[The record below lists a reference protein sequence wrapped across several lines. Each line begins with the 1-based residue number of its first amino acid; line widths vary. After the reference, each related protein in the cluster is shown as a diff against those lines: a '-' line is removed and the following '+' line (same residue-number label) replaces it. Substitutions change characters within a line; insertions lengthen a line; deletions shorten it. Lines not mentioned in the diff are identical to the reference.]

1 MSAFSC
7 AYILKLTFICIIIF
21 PIKAKEL
28 FQLAKNKFE
37 IDMVNGTIMNKMVSF
52 ALPLMLSGILQLLFN
67 AVDIIVV
74 GRFSGSQS
82 LAAVGSTS
90 SLINMLTNLFI
101 GISLGANVLAARFY
115 AAGRHKEMSET
126 VHTAI
131 FTAFLSGVI
140 MIFVGIFFSRPALE
154 LMDTPSDVIELATLY
169 MRIYFVGM
177 PFFMLYNYGAAILR
191 AVGDTKRPLIF
202 LIISGVVN
210 ACLNLLLVIE
220 FKMDVA
226 GVAIATVISQMIS
239 CVLVLICLYKTDSVY
254 QLRFKKLKIKWEYLG
269 QIFKIGIPAGIQST
283 LISFSNV
290 LLQSSVNSFGS
301 IAMAGY
307 TAANNILSFLY
318 MGANSITQACMSFT
332 SQNYG
337 ARKPKRMDRVLVDGL
352 ILQLVVCLSL
362 GTFAYIF
369 GNEVSSI
376 YTDDP
381 NVIKCSV
388 EILAL
393 TTIPYF
399 LCGFMDTFPGV
410 LRGMGRS
417 TVPMILCLLGT
428 VGMRIVW
435 IYGFFPHNRTLRYL
449 FISYP
454 ASWIATIVLQLVY
467 YIFIRKRVHKELN
480 STESFI

>member
-1 MSAFSC
+1 M
-7 AYILKLTFICIIIF
+7 I
-21 PIKAKEL
+21 
-28 FQLAKNKFE
+28 LAKNKYE
-37 IDMVNGTIMNKMVSF
+37 IDMINGTIMPKLITF
-52 ALPLMLSGILQLLFN
+52 AIPLMLSGILQLLFN

-115 AAGRHKEMSET
+115 AAGKHKEMSET
-126 VHTAI
+126 VHTSI
-131 FTAFLSGVI
+131 MTAFLSGVL

-202 LIISGVVN
+202 LVVSGVTN
-210 ACLNLLLVIE
+210 ACLNLLLVIV

-239 CVLVLICLYKTDSVY
+239 CVLVLICLYKTDAVY
-254 QLRFKKLKIKWEYLG
+254 QLRFKKLRIKWEYLG
-269 QIFKIGIPAGIQST
+269 QIFRIGIPAGIQST

-352 ILQLVVCLSL
+352 ILQVVICLTL
-362 GTFAYIF
+362 GVLAYVF
-369 GNEVSSI
+369 GNQVSGI

-393 TTIPYF
+393 TTVPYF

-428 VGMRIVW
+428 VGVRILW
-435 IYGFFPHNRTLRYL
+435 IYCFFPHNRTLGYL

-454 ASWIATIVLQLVY
+454 VSWIATIVMQLIY
-467 YIFIRKRVHKELN
+467 YLFIRKEVHRELN
-480 STESFI
+480 ASSEYTLV

>member
-1 MSAFSC
+1 
-7 AYILKLTFICIIIF
+7 
-21 PIKAKEL
+21 
-28 FQLAKNKFE
+28 
-37 IDMVNGTIMNKMVSF
+37 MVNGSIMDKMISF

-115 AAGRHKEMSET
+115 AAGKHKEMSET

-131 FTAFLSGVI
+131 ATAFVSGVI
-140 MIFVGIFFSRPALE
+140 MIFVGILLSRPALE
-154 LMDTPSDVIELATLY
+154 LMDTPSDVIELSTLY
-169 MRIYFVGM
+169 IRIYFLGM

-202 LIISGVVN
+202 LVISGVIN
-210 ACLNLLLVIE
+210 ACLNMLLVIV
-220 FKMDVA
+220 FHLDVA
-226 GVAIATVISQMIS
+226 GVAIATVISQVIS
-239 CVLVLICLYKTDSVY
+239 CVLVIGCLYKTDAVY
-254 QLRFKKLKIKWEYLG
+254 RLRLKKLRINRKYLV
-269 QIFKIGIPAGIQST
+269 QIFRIGIPAGLQST

-318 MGANSITQACMSFT
+318 MAANAVTQACMSFT
-332 SQNYG
+332 SQNFG
-337 ARKPKRMDRVLVDGL
+337 ARKPKRMDRVIIDGMILQFVICL
-352 ILQLVVCLSL
+352 IL
-362 GTFAYIF
+362 GTLAYVF
-369 GNEVSSI
+369 GSQISSI
-376 YTDDP
+376 YTDNSD
-381 NVIKCSV
+381 VIKCSV

-399 LCGFMDTFPGV
+399 LCGIMDAWPGII
-410 LRGMGRS
+410 RGMGRS
-417 TVPMILCLLGT
+417 TVPMILCIIGT
-428 VGMRIVW
+428 VGVRILW
-435 IYGFFPHNRTLRYL
+435 IFFFFPHHRTLRYL

-454 ASWIATIVLQLVY
+454 VSWIATIIMQLAY
-467 YIFIRKRVHKELN
+467 FFIIRKEIHRELN
-480 STESFI
+480 APEKYSPI

>member
-1 MSAFSC
+1 
-7 AYILKLTFICIIIF
+7 
-21 PIKAKEL
+21 
-28 FQLAKNKFE
+28 
-37 IDMVNGTIMNKMVSF
+37 MVNGSIMDKMISF

-115 AAGRHKEMSET
+115 AAGKHKEMSET

-131 FTAFLSGVI
+131 ATAFVSGVI
-140 MIFVGIFFSRPALE
+140 MIFVGILLSRPALE
-154 LMDTPSDVIELATLY
+154 LMDTPSDVIELSTLY
-169 MRIYFVGM
+169 IRIYFLGM

-202 LIISGVVN
+202 LVISGVVN
-210 ACLNLLLVIE
+210 ACLNMLLVIV
-220 FKMDVA
+220 FHLDVA
-226 GVAIATVISQMIS
+226 GVAIATVISQVIS
-239 CVLVLICLYKTDSVY
+239 CVLVIGCLYKTDAVY
-254 QLRFKKLKIKWEYLG
+254 QLRFKKLRIKKKYLV
-269 QIFKIGIPAGIQST
+269 QIFRIGIPAGLQST

-290 LLQSSVNSFGS
+290 LLQSSVNSFCS

-318 MGANSITQACMSFT
+318 MAANAVTQACMSFT
-332 SQNYG
+332 SQNFG
-337 ARKPKRMDRVLVDGL
+337 ARKPKRMDRVIIDGM
-352 ILQLVVCLSL
+352 ILQFIICLSL
-362 GTFAYIF
+362 GTLAYVF
-369 GNEVSSI
+369 GSQISSI
-376 YTDDP
+376 YTDNSD
-381 NVIKCSV
+381 VIKSSV

-399 LCGFMDTFPGV
+399 LCGIMDAWPGII
-410 LRGMGRS
+410 RGMGRS
-417 TVPMILCLLGT
+417 TVPMILCLIGT
-428 VGMRIVW
+428 VGVRILW
-435 IYGFFPHNRTLRYL
+435 IFFFFPHHRTLRYL

-454 ASWIATIVLQLVY
+454 VSWIATIIMQLAY
-467 YIFIRKRVHKELN
+467 FFIIRKEIHRELN
-480 STESFI
+480 APEKYSPI

>member
-1 MSAFSC
+1 M
-7 AYILKLTFICIIIF
+7 
-21 PIKAKEL
+21 
-28 FQLAKNKFE
+28 AKNRFE
-37 IDMVNGTIMNKMVSF
+37 IDMINGTIMNKLVSF
-52 ALPLMLSGILQLLFN
+52 AVPLMLSGILQLLFN

-115 AAGRHKEMSET
+115 AAGKHKEMSET

-131 FTAFLSGVI
+131 LTAFISGVL

-154 LMDTPSDVIELATLY
+154 LMDTPSDVIDLAALY

-202 LIISGVVN
+202 LIVSGVVN

-239 CVLVLICLYKTDSVY
+239 CVLVLICLYKADSPAY
-254 QLRFKKLKIKWEYLG
+254 RLRFKKLKIKWEYLG
-269 QIFKIGIPAGIQST
+269 QIFRIGIPAGLQST

-307 TAANNILSFLY
+307 TAANNVLSFLY

-337 ARKPKRMDRVLVDGL
+337 ARKPKRMDRILVDGL
-352 ILQLVVCLSL
+352 ILQVITCLTL
-362 GTFAYIF
+362 GVLAYVF
-369 GNEVSSI
+369 GNQVSSI
-376 YTDDP
+376 YTDDA

-393 TTIPYF
+393 TTVPYF

-428 VGMRIVW
+428 VGVRIIW
-435 IYGFFPHNRTLRYL
+435 IYLFFPHNRTLSYL

-454 ASWIATIVLQLVY
+454 VSWIATILMQLVY
-467 YIFIRKRVHKELN
+467 YLFIRKEVHKELYAEN
-480 STESFI
+480 HTLA

>member
-1 MSAFSC
+1 M
-7 AYILKLTFICIIIF
+7 
-21 PIKAKEL
+21 
-28 FQLAKNKFE
+28 AKNKYE
-37 IDMVNGTIMNKMVSF
+37 IDMVNGTIMPKLITF
-52 ALPLMLSGILQLLFN
+52 AIPLMLSGILQLLFN

-115 AAGRHKEMSET
+115 AAGKHKEMSET
-126 VHTAI
+126 VHTSI
-131 FTAFLSGVI
+131 LTALISGVL

-202 LIISGVVN
+202 LVVSGVTN
-210 ACLNLLLVIE
+210 ACLNLLLVIV

-239 CVLVLICLYKTDSVY
+239 CVLVLTCLYKTDAVY
-254 QLRFKKLKIKWEYLG
+254 QFRFKKLRIKWEYLG
-269 QIFKIGIPAGIQST
+269 QIFRIGIPAGIQST

-307 TAANNILSFLY
+307 TAANNVLSFLY

-337 ARKPKRMDRVLVDGL
+337 ARKPKRMDKVLIDGL
-352 ILQLVVCLSL
+352 ILQVVICLTL
-362 GTFAYIF
+362 GVLAYVF
-369 GNEVSSI
+369 GNQVSNI

-393 TTIPYF
+393 TTVPYF

-428 VGMRIVW
+428 VGVRILW
-435 IYGFFPHNRTLRYL
+435 IYCFFPHNRTLGYL
-449 FISYP
+449 FVSYP
-454 ASWIATIVLQLVY
+454 VSWIATIVMQLIY
-467 YIFIRKRVHKELN
+467 YIFIRKEVHKELN
-480 STESFI
+480 VSSEYTLV

>member
-1 MSAFSC
+1 M
-7 AYILKLTFICIIIF
+7 I
-21 PIKAKEL
+21 
-28 FQLAKNKFE
+28 
-37 IDMVNGTIMNKMVSF
+37 NGTIMPKLITF
-52 ALPLMLSGILQLLFN
+52 AIPLMLSGILQLLFN

-115 AAGRHKEMSET
+115 AAGKHKEMSET
-126 VHTAI
+126 VHTSI
-131 FTAFLSGVI
+131 LTALISGVL

-202 LIISGVVN
+202 LVVSGVTN
-210 ACLNLLLVIE
+210 ACLNLLLVIV

-239 CVLVLICLYKTDSVY
+239 CILVLTCLYKTDAVY
-254 QLRFKKLKIKWEYLG
+254 QFRFKKLRIKWEYLG
-269 QIFKIGIPAGIQST
+269 QIFRIGIPAGIQST

-307 TAANNILSFLY
+307 TAANNVLSFLY

-337 ARKPKRMDRVLVDGL
+337 ARKPKRMDKVLIDGL
-352 ILQLVVCLSL
+352 ILQVVICLTL
-362 GTFAYIF
+362 GVLAYVF
-369 GNEVSSI
+369 GNQVSNI

-393 TTIPYF
+393 TTVPYF

-428 VGMRIVW
+428 VGVRILW
-435 IYGFFPHNRTLRYL
+435 IYCFFPHNRTLGYL
-449 FISYP
+449 FVSYP
-454 ASWIATIVLQLVY
+454 VSWIATIVMQLIY
-467 YIFIRKRVHKELN
+467 YIFIRKEVHKELN
-480 STESFI
+480 VSSEYTLV

>member
-1 MSAFSC
+1 MNFKDDC
-7 AYILKLTFICIIIF
+7 TIIISE
-21 PIKAKEL
+21 KKKEN
-28 FQLAKNKFE
+28 FELAKNKYE
-37 IDMVNGTIMNKMVSF
+37 IDMINGTIMPKLITF
-52 ALPLMLSGILQLLFN
+52 AIPLMLSGILQLLFN

-115 AAGRHKEMSET
+115 AAGKHKEMSET
-126 VHTAI
+126 VHTSI
-131 FTAFLSGVI
+131 LTALISGVV

-202 LIISGVVN
+202 LVVSGVTN
-210 ACLNLLLVIE
+210 ACLNLLLVIV

-239 CVLVLICLYKTDSVY
+239 CVLVLICLYKTDAVY
-254 QLRFKKLKIKWEYLG
+254 QLRFKKIRIKWEYLG
-269 QIFKIGIPAGIQST
+269 QIFRIGIPAGIQST

-307 TAANNILSFLY
+307 TAANNVLSFLY

-337 ARKPKRMDRVLVDGL
+337 ARKPKRMDKVLIDGL
-352 ILQLVVCLSL
+352 ILQVVICLTL
-362 GTFAYIF
+362 GVLAYVF
-369 GNEVSSI
+369 GNQVSNI

-393 TTIPYF
+393 TTVPYF

-428 VGMRIVW
+428 VGVRILW
-435 IYGFFPHNRTLRYL
+435 IYCFFPHNRTLGYL
-449 FISYP
+449 FVSYP
-454 ASWIATIVLQLVY
+454 VSWIATIVMQLIY
-467 YIFIRKRVHKELN
+467 YIFIRKEVHKELN
-480 STESFI
+480 TSNEYTLV

>member
-1 MSAFSC
+1 
-7 AYILKLTFICIIIF
+7 
-21 PIKAKEL
+21 
-28 FQLAKNKFE
+28 
-37 IDMVNGTIMNKMVSF
+37 MVNGSIMDKMISF

-115 AAGRHKEMSET
+115 AAGKHKEMSET

-131 FTAFLSGVI
+131 ATAFVSGVI
-140 MIFVGIFFSRPALE
+140 MIFVGILLSRPALE
-154 LMDTPSDVIELATLY
+154 LMDTPSDVIELSTLY
-169 MRIYFVGM
+169 IRIYFLGM

-202 LIISGVVN
+202 LVISGVVN
-210 ACLNLLLVIE
+210 ACLNMLLVIV
-220 FKMDVA
+220 FHLDVA
-226 GVAIATVISQMIS
+226 GVAIATVISQVIS
-239 CVLVLICLYKTDSVY
+239 CVLVIGCLYKTDAVY
-254 QLRFKKLKIKWEYLG
+254 RLRFKKLRINKKYLV
-269 QIFKIGIPAGIQST
+269 QIFRIGIPAGLQST

-318 MGANSITQACMSFT
+318 MAANAVTQACMSFT
-332 SQNYG
+332 SQNFG
-337 ARKPKRMDRVLVDGL
+337 ARKPKRMDRVIIDGMILQFVICL
-352 ILQLVVCLSL
+352 IL
-362 GTFAYIF
+362 GTLAYVF
-369 GNEVSSI
+369 GSQISSI
-376 YTDDP
+376 YTDNSD
-381 NVIKCSV
+381 VIKSSV

-399 LCGFMDTFPGV
+399 LCGIMDAWPGII
-410 LRGMGRS
+410 RGMGRS
-417 TVPMILCLLGT
+417 TVPMILCIIGT
-428 VGMRIVW
+428 VGVRILW
-435 IYGFFPHNRTLRYL
+435 IFFFFPHHRTLRYL

-454 ASWIATIVLQLVY
+454 VSWIATIIMQLAY
-467 YIFIRKRVHKELN
+467 FFIIRKEIHRELN
-480 STESFI
+480 APEKYSPI

>member
-1 MSAFSC
+1 
-7 AYILKLTFICIIIF
+7 
-21 PIKAKEL
+21 
-28 FQLAKNKFE
+28 
-37 IDMVNGTIMNKMVSF
+37 MVNGTIMPKLITF
-52 ALPLMLSGILQLLFN
+52 AIPLMLSGILQLLFN

-115 AAGRHKEMSET
+115 AAGKHKEMSET
-126 VHTAI
+126 VHTSI
-131 FTAFLSGVI
+131 LTAFISGVL
-140 MIFVGIFFSRPALE
+140 MIFVGILFSRPALE

-202 LIISGVVN
+202 LVVSGVTN
-210 ACLNLLLVIE
+210 ACLNLLLVIV

-239 CVLVLICLYKTDSVY
+239 CVLVLICLYKTDAVY
-254 QLRFKKLKIKWEYLG
+254 QLRFKKLRIKWEYLG
-269 QIFKIGIPAGIQST
+269 QIFRIGIPAGIQST

-307 TAANNILSFLY
+307 TAANNVLSFLY

-337 ARKPKRMDRVLVDGL
+337 ARKPKRMDKVLIDGL
-352 ILQLVVCLSL
+352 ILQVVICLTL
-362 GTFAYIF
+362 GVLAYVF
-369 GNEVSSI
+369 GNQVSNI

-393 TTIPYF
+393 TTVPYF

-428 VGMRIVW
+428 VGVRILW
-435 IYGFFPHNRTLRYL
+435 IYCFFPHNRTLGYL
-449 FISYP
+449 FVSYP
-454 ASWIATIVLQLVY
+454 VSWIATIVMQLIY
-467 YIFIRKRVHKELN
+467 YIFIRKEVHKELN
-480 STESFI
+480 VSSEYTLV

>member
-1 MSAFSC
+1 
-7 AYILKLTFICIIIF
+7 
-21 PIKAKEL
+21 
-28 FQLAKNKFE
+28 
-37 IDMVNGTIMNKMVSF
+37 MVNGSIMDKMISF

-115 AAGRHKEMSET
+115 AAGKHKEMSET

-131 FTAFLSGVI
+131 ATAFVSGVI
-140 MIFVGIFFSRPALE
+140 MIFAGILLSRPALE
-154 LMDTPSDVIELATLY
+154 LMDTPSDVIELSTLY
-169 MRIYFVGM
+169 IRIYFLGM

-202 LIISGVVN
+202 LVISGVVN
-210 ACLNLLLVIE
+210 ACLNMLLVIV
-220 FKMDVA
+220 FHLDVA
-226 GVAIATVISQMIS
+226 GVAIATVISQVIS
-239 CVLVLICLYKTDSVY
+239 CVLVIGCLYKTDAVY
-254 QLRFKKLKIKWEYLG
+254 RLRFKKLRINRKYLV
-269 QIFKIGIPAGIQST
+269 QIFRIGIPAGLQST

-318 MGANSITQACMSFT
+318 MAANAVTQACMSFT
-332 SQNYG
+332 SQNFG
-337 ARKPKRMDRVLVDGL
+337 ARKPKRMDRVIIDGMILQFVICL
-352 ILQLVVCLSL
+352 IL
-362 GTFAYIF
+362 GTLAYVF
-369 GNEVSSI
+369 GSQISSI
-376 YTDDP
+376 YTDNSD
-381 NVIKCSV
+381 VIKCSV

-399 LCGFMDTFPGV
+399 LCGIMDAWPGII
-410 LRGMGRS
+410 RGMGRS
-417 TVPMILCLLGT
+417 TVPMILCIIGT
-428 VGMRIVW
+428 VGVRILW
-435 IYGFFPHNRTLRYL
+435 IFFFFPHHRTLRYL

-454 ASWIATIVLQLVY
+454 VSWIATIIMQLAY
-467 YIFIRKRVHKELN
+467 FFIIRKEIHRELN
-480 STESFI
+480 APEKYSPI

>member
-1 MSAFSC
+1 MLFVLNFKDDC
-7 AYILKLTFICIIIF
+7 TIII
-21 PIKAKEL
+21 PEKKKEN
-28 FQLAKNKFE
+28 FELAKNKYE
-37 IDMVNGTIMNKMVSF
+37 IDMINGTIMPKLITF
-52 ALPLMLSGILQLLFN
+52 AIPLMLSGILQLLFN

-115 AAGRHKEMSET
+115 AAGKHKEMSET
-126 VHTAI
+126 VHTSI
-131 FTAFLSGVI
+131 LTAFISGVL

-202 LIISGVVN
+202 LVVSGVTN
-210 ACLNLLLVIE
+210 ACLNLLLVIV

-239 CVLVLICLYKTDSVY
+239 CVLVLICLYKTDAVY
-254 QLRFKKLKIKWEYLG
+254 QLRFKKLRIKWEYLG
-269 QIFKIGIPAGIQST
+269 QIFRIGIPAGIQST

-307 TAANNILSFLY
+307 TAANNVLSFLY

-337 ARKPKRMDRVLVDGL
+337 ARKPKRMDKVLIDGL
-352 ILQLVVCLSL
+352 ILQVVICLTL
-362 GTFAYIF
+362 GVLAYVF
-369 GNEVSSI
+369 GNQVSNI

-393 TTIPYF
+393 TTVPYF

-428 VGMRIVW
+428 VGVRILW
-435 IYGFFPHNRTLRYL
+435 IYCFFPHNRTLGYL
-449 FISYP
+449 FVSYP
-454 ASWIATIVLQLVY
+454 VSWIATIVMQLIY
-467 YIFIRKRVHKELN
+467 YIFIRKEVHKELN
-480 STESFI
+480 VSSEYTLV

>member
-1 MSAFSC
+1 
-7 AYILKLTFICIIIF
+7 
-21 PIKAKEL
+21 
-28 FQLAKNKFE
+28 
-37 IDMVNGTIMNKMVSF
+37 MVNGTIMPKLITF
-52 ALPLMLSGILQLLFN
+52 AIPLMLSGILQLLFN

-115 AAGRHKEMSET
+115 AAGKHKEMSET
-126 VHTAI
+126 VHTSI
-131 FTAFLSGVI
+131 LTALISGVL

-202 LIISGVVN
+202 LVVSGVTN
-210 ACLNLLLVIE
+210 ACLNLLLVIV

-239 CVLVLICLYKTDSVY
+239 CVLVLICLYKTDAVY
-254 QLRFKKLKIKWEYLG
+254 QLRFKKLRIKWEYLG
-269 QIFKIGIPAGIQST
+269 QIFRIGIPAGIQST

-307 TAANNILSFLY
+307 TAANNVLSFLY

-337 ARKPKRMDRVLVDGL
+337 ARKPKRMDKVLIDGL
-352 ILQLVVCLSL
+352 ILQVVICLTL
-362 GTFAYIF
+362 GVLAYVF
-369 GNEVSSI
+369 GNQVSNI

-393 TTIPYF
+393 TTVPYF

-428 VGMRIVW
+428 VGVRILW
-435 IYGFFPHNRTLRYL
+435 IYCFFPHNRTLGYL
-449 FISYP
+449 FVSYP
-454 ASWIATIVLQLVY
+454 VSWIATIVMQLIY
-467 YIFIRKRVHKELN
+467 YIFIRKEVHKELN
-480 STESFI
+480 VSSEYTLV